1 MDWINSFKSYR
12 ETEYLKWVKLKESLI
27 VQIDGSTGNSVI
39 LKKEMKPEN
48 IINEDESLGI

>member
-1 MDWINSFKSYR
+1 MDWINSFKSYK
-12 ETEYLKWVKLKESLI
+12 ETEYLKWIKLKESLI
-27 VQIDGSTGNSVI
+27 VQIDGSTGDSFI